1 MKRFAIAISLIG
13 AALFGCAQPKD
24 EFTTLILVRHAEKEN
39 DGTKDPGLT
48 AEGKAR
54 AADLVKILGET
65 KIDAV
70 YSTNY
75 KRTMST
81 VEPLAA
87 AKGLSILT
95 YNPMKGEEMDRI
107 LQAHA
112 GATIVIC
119 GHSNTTPWVANYFL
133 DKEELADFKDSDY
146 DNLII
151 LSVLKKGNTK
161 VTLLNYGNP
170 TN

>member
-1 MKRFAIAISLIG
+1 MKKILIALI
-13 AALFGCAQPKD
+13 LLSTTLSGCTQSKD
-24 EFTTLILVRHAEKEN
+24 EITTLILVRHAEKAN
-39 DGTKDPGLT
+39 DGTKDPELT
-48 AEGKAR
+48 PEGEAR

-65 KIDAV
+65 KVDAI

-81 VEPLAA
+81 VQPLAT

-95 YNPMKGEEMDRI
+95 YEPMKGEVMDNI
-107 LQAHA
+107 LHKHA
-112 GATIVIC
+112 GATVVIC

-133 DKEELADFKDSDY
+133 DKEELDDFKDSDY

-151 LSVLKKGNTK
+151 LTVLKKGNAK
-161 VTLLNYGNP
+161 VTWLNYGRPVN
-170 TN
+170 